1 MAVESRGSTSSRLGR
16 SLMAVPFF
24 LLLGTI
30 VILMRNGGETDVL
43 GQISRRVGSDGRAGV
58 VNDFGPWRETIE
70 TFISPET
77 ADAIERDR
85 QLRRSVGAAVDF
97 TRGLTKDLAE
107 RFELPSLMEASDSLA
122 LVRKNL
128 EGGGTRGTPT
138 TPGSPSLSKRQQLFP
153 SVSGLPGIPGITAP
167 LFGGS
172 TKPDATK
179 DANAPATSTEA
190 SGGGL
195 LAGLG
200 NKALDAI
207 LSPLKDAVSGI
218 TSNLAGAGMFL
229 GIGIGAG
236 AAQGL
241 NLSSADSINKLAA
254 KIAADNGHKATG
266 LNPTIQSL
274 GQGASAAIIGAL
286 NVTGGGGG
294 GGALK
299 SFNITSLLGGEA
311 LSSVAL
317 KFADGLGSGAASGL
331 KLGGNNTQVAA
342 PPSGS
347 KASDVAGAFAFGLTN
362 SLTRSVD
369 LSGGLSGITGGKG
382 LDLSAVGN
390 IFPGI
395 NLGSVAQGF
404 ARGFL
409 QGASD
414 SIEAMGGI
422 KSLMNGT
429 ARIPTTV
436 PNGTIGFNDT
446 VGGASS
452 GFGQGLG
459 GQGVLVATQLVAEA
473 FPNVVST
480 KSSNQAGGK
489 VTSRSLDVV
498 LPRQLGGGGGNNG
511 QGVTIGFGPSLNLSA
526 IINAATVSSG
536 LQTIVDLLRCEGIS
550 GFFLILSGLKKSGTL
565 PNKSGDINTTLGPN
579 VTATIRDIIPN
590 GTISFV
596 NSGNR
601 FEIEGQLLL
610 NALVGSISEAA
621 DGIKINGN
629 KLITFAALL
638 IVHILIAVL
647 VFVAVLPLAMG
658 LEGARSILSR
668 AQLPQ
673 ALPRRTPRWVG
684 ILWLFVTVPS
694 LVLIVVF
701 GALVAGDK
709 PGGHFRT
716 AHSIVGLVAV
726 ILGIPATAL
735 YYADSRLPDLKA
747 RITRALGGGGDQA
760 KAEMRFILLR
770 ALSNQ
775 VFQTLGTS
783 AVLTGF
789 ADLAAVSLC
798 LTTVIVSFEAAIA
811 VGFAIASVSNVGQLI
826 AWLDFYIAWRVSR
839 SGTKNQGGGGGKV
852 SPSSGSGTDSYGRGR
867 GPARGPI
874 REMRRLYS
882 EKV

>member
-1 MAVESRGSTSSRLGR
+1 
-16 SLMAVPFF
+16 MAVPFF

-43 GQISRRVGSDGRAGV
+43 GQISRRVGSDDRVGV

-167 LFGGS
+167 LLGGS
-172 TKPDATK
+172 AGPGAVGG
-179 DANAPATSTEA
+179 APAAPAGA

-236 AAQGL
+236 TAQGL

-254 KIAADNGHKATG
+254 KVAADNGNKATG

-274 GQGASAAIIGAL
+274 GQGASAVIVGSV
-286 NVTGGGGG
+286 NVTGS
-294 GGALK
+294 LK
-299 SFNITSLLGGEA
+299 NLNITSLLGGEA
-311 LSSVAL
+311 LSSVAF

-331 KLGGNNTQVAA
+331 KLGGNNTQVVA

-390 IFPGI
+390 IFPGV

-436 PNGTIGFNDT
+436 PNGTIAFNDT

-459 GQGVLVATQLVAEA
+459 GQGVLVGTQLVAKA
-473 FPNVVST
+473 FPDVVST
-480 KSSNQAGGK
+480 KSSNQVSGK

-498 LPRQLGGGGGNNG
+498 LPRQLGGGSDNNG

-536 LQTIVDLLRCEGIS
+536 LQMIVDLLRCEGVS

-596 NSGNR
+596 SSGNR
-601 FEIEGQLLL
+601 FEIDGQLLL
-610 NALVGSISEAA
+610 NTVLGSILDAA
-621 DGIKINGN
+621 GGTKINGN
-629 KLITFAALL
+629 KLFTFAALL
-638 IVHILIAVL
+638 IAHIFIAVSL
-647 VFVAVLPLAMG
+647 FVAVLPLAMG

-673 ALPRRTPRWVG
+673 ALPRRTPLWVG

-709 PGGHFRT
+709 PDGHFRT
-716 AHSIVGLVAV
+716 AHSIIGLVAV
-726 ILGIPATAL
+726 ALGIPATAL
-735 YYADSRLPDLKA
+735 YYADSRLPGLKA

-760 KAEMRFILLR
+760 KAEARFILLR

-798 LTTVIVSFEAAIA
+798 LTTVFVPFEAAIA
-811 VGFAIASVSNVGQLI
+811 LGFAIASVSSIGQLI
-826 AWLDFYIAWRVSR
+826 AWLDFYIAWRASR
-839 SGTKNQGGGGGKV
+839 SRTKNQGGGGGGGGGKV
-852 SPSSGSGTDSYGRGR
+852 SPSSGSGADSYGRGR
-867 GPARGPI
+867 GPAKGPI
-874 REMRRLYS
+874 REMRTLYN